1 MANRRPMNALEITQ
15 CYYNIQRN
23 GIGKA
28 LLLGFSQVARSKKV
42 REYCIRG
49 IVIAFGNIQE
59 LSHKLSEENI
69 NVSPTWDSDVL
80 NSTTPP
86 FSDKLIIII

>member
-1 MANRRPMNALEITQ
+1 MNALEITQ